1 MNEALE
7 DYMREFCVISYRLVD
22 GSHIIAI
29 EDHYDPDQKA
39 FYVSGAVQ
47 VNTNSE
53 GRIFFSPWLIND
65 NDELVRLLD
74 SNIIASSPPIED
86 VAIQYHRYLLMSNL
100 NGVLS
105 PAEIKVVLAQL
116 FNNDIDNQGNA
127 KGRGG
132 IFNNYPSLTPRDLEW
147 RKQWKRCDNN

>member
-1 MNEALE
+1 MNEALK
-7 DYMREFCVISYRLVD
+7 DYMMEFCVISYRLVD
-22 GSHIIAI
+22 GSHIIAV
-29 EDHYDPDQKA
+29 EDHYDPELRA

-47 VNTNSE
+47 VNTNAE

-65 NDELVRLLD
+65 SEELVRLLD

-105 PAEIKVVLAQL
+105 PEELKVVLAQL
-116 FNNDIDNQGNA
+116 FNSVDNTR
-127 KGRGG
+127 GRGG
-132 IFNNYPSLTPRDLEW
+132 IFNKYPSLKPRDLEW
-147 RKQWKRCDNN
+147 RKQWKRHDN